1 MIPSK
6 KYTDRLNKND
16 YKRPKKT
23 MTEEYQND
31 ELIQQKLKNYIEVPS
46 DEIDFINIGSH
57 LRYISFDPKTK
68 KELFRFGG
76 ILVSRKKEYMIL
88 AGKEQKTFSVQRYI
102 KDNKGKV
109 VYTTRFFRLLKK
121 EELLQEALDNTV
133 DKSKEF
139 LTKQNE
145 IIQKQQKEIEEL
157 RSMMKKLGKK

>member
-6 KYTDRLNKND
+6 QYTSRLNKND

-23 MTEEYQND
+23 MTEEYQNE
-31 ELIQQKLKNYIEVPS
+31 ELIKEKLKNYIEVPP
-46 DEIDFINIGSH
+46 EEFDFINIGSH
-57 LRYISFDPKTK
+57 LRYISYDPKTK

-76 ILVSRKKEYMIL
+76 ILVTRKKDYIIL
-88 AGKEQKTFSVQRYI
+88 AGKEQKTFSV
-102 KDNKGKV
+102 K
-109 VYTTRFFRLLKK
+109 LLKK

-139 LTKQNE
+139 LTKQND

>member
-6 KYTDRLNKND
+6 QYTSRLNKND

-23 MTEEYQND
+23 MTEEYQNE
-31 ELIQQKLKNYIEVPS
+31 ELIKEKLKNYIEVPP
-46 DEIDFINIGSH
+46 EEFDFINIGSH
-57 LRYISFDPKTK
+57 LRYISYDPKTK

-76 ILVSRKKEYMIL
+76 ILVTRKKDYIIL

-102 KDNKGKV
+102 KDNKGNV
-109 VYTTRFFRLLKK
+109 IYNTRFFRLLKK

-139 LTKQNE
+139 LTKQND

>member
-1 MIPSK
+1 MIPTK
-6 KYTDRLNKND
+6 KYTNRLNKND

-31 ELIQQKLKNYIEVPS
+31 ELIQQKLKNYIEVPL
-46 DEIDFINIGSH
+46 DEFDYINIGSH

-76 ILVSRKKEYMIL
+76 VLVSRKKEYVIL
-88 AGKEQKTFSVQRYI
+88 AGKEEKTFSVQRYI

-109 VYTTRFFRLLKK
+109 VYNTRFFRLLKK

-139 LTKQNE
+139 LTKQND

-157 RSMMKKLGKK
+157 RAMMKKLNKK

>member
-6 KYTDRLNKND
+6 QYTSRLNKND

-23 MTEEYQND
+23 MTEEYQNE
-31 ELIQQKLKNYIEVPS
+31 ELIKEKLKNYIEVPP
-46 DEIDFINIGSH
+46 EEFDFINIGSKKD
-57 LRYISFDPKTK
+57 YI
-68 KELFRFGG
+68 
-76 ILVSRKKEYMIL
+76 IL

-102 KDNKGKV
+102 KDNKGNV
-109 VYTTRFFRLLKK
+109 IYNTRFFRLLKK

-139 LTKQNE
+139 LTKQND